1 MAARDHHRRQVFGRI
16 FLSVTLAYVLIG
28 MSGCQTNVKDEATV
42 HATWKYGL
50 VSIPKEMTI
59 DGSRCVGS
67 FASKKNRECLQKI
80 SRERKHPLIIF
91 MHGCAGLRGGSRNLV
106 TNFRTLGY
114 AAIAPDS
121 FVRLGRK
128 ANCAGGGGKR
138 QILSLR
144 VSEVEYALQQIATLD
159 WVDQS
164 RLVLAGFSEGAQT
177 VALYRGDNVFAGYIV
192 MGFGC
197 RRGIGHGVQASG
209 PVLAIQGARDPLSKG
224 RCSVAFRENSA
235 SITVPKAEHD
245 VSSYPETVAA
255 LRKFLGTVAPAD

>member
-1 MAARDHHRRQVFGRI
+1 
-16 FLSVTLAYVLIG
+16 

-50 VSIPKEMTI
+50 VSIPKEMTT
-59 DGSRCVGS
+59 DGSRCVGR

-80 SRERKHPLIIF
+80 VPDRKYPLIIF
-91 MHGCAGLRGGSRNLV
+91 MHGCAGPIGPSRNLV
-106 TNFRTLGY
+106 TNFRSLGY
-114 AAIAPDS
+114 AVVAPDS

-144 VSEVEYALQQIATLD
+144 VSEIDYALQQIATLE
-159 WVDQS
+159 WVDRS
-164 RLVLAGFSEGAQT
+164 RLVLAGFSEGAQA
-177 VALYRGDNVFAGYIV
+177 VALYRGDGVFAGYIV

-245 VSSYPETVAA
+245 VSSYPKTVAA
-255 LRKFLGTVAPAD
+255 LRKFLGTVAPVD